1 VDQIQ
6 RDFETKIKNKHEN
19 ILKINKKIDIKT
31 KKNNKYLVLKEYL
44 IRKKKEKFSRIRKMR
59 QNCRYNVF

>member
-59 QNCRYNVF
+59 QNCR

>member
-31 KKNNKYLVLKEYL
+31 KKINKYLVLKEYL

-59 QNCRYNVF
+59 QNCR